1 MDIRIGIVNALS
13 EVKIEM
19 GEDASADDVKASIDS
34 AVANGGGL
42 VWLTDKKGRQTGF
55 PVDRLAYIEIGV
67 PGDAHHIG
75 FS

>member
-19 GEDASADDVKASIDS
+19 GDDATIENVKATIDAAMS
-34 AVANGGGL
+34 NGGGL

-55 PVDRLAYIEIGV
+55 PIDRLAYIELGL
-67 PGDAHHIG
+67 PHDEQRIG